1 MPQPARLTTPCVW
14 SPNRWLEQINV
25 EPGAPAHGAGAALQ
39 ARLRLGGEHA
49 PHSRRAPPSH
59 KLPSCKVA
67 QLNACTALVLVNRR
81 SYGGRSVTHAKISV
95 LIAGTRWIVVNDRPL
110 MRRIVNITHPTV
122 VGRQLRSL
130 NYLGLRLITLVSLV
144 LSKTYRDVRKLIICL
159 LYGRLGSVGLNYA

>member
-1 MPQPARLTTPCVW
+1 MLQPARLTTPCVW

-95 LIAGTRWIVVNDRPL
+95 LIAGTRWIVVDDRPL
-110 MRRIVNITHPTV
+110 MRRIVNIAHTTV
-122 VGRQLRSL
+122 VGRQQSGDSHPEDPGRVPTQVRFGSLRSTTTD
-130 NYLGLRLITLVSLV
+130 YFQEI
-144 LSKTYRDVRKLIICL
+144 D
-159 LYGRLGSVGLNYA
+159 